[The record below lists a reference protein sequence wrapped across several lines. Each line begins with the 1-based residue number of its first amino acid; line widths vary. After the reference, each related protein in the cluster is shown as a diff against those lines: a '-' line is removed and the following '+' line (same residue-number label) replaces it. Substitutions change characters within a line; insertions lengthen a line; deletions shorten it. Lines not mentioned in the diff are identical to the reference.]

1 MPWAAAIPVAA
12 SVIGGLIQGDSA
24 SNAAN
29 NQADALRQAAAN
41 AQFRP
46 VGVTTNFG
54 SSNFGFNDQNQL
66 TSAGYNLS
74 PQLQGIQGGLMNA
87 AAGYNYQP
95 NVGFINGVR
104 ENSLAGMRMAMQQA
118 PNAFNAGNLMYAQ
131 APNLF
136 NKGEAAYGQGN
147 MLFGQA
153 ANLFPQANAQFLNS
167 QQVAGAGQGYL
178 SQSPEAAQAAYLAR
192 SQAALAPQDEQTL
205 ARLRNQVYQKGRAGL
220 ATGGTTAGG
229 LLASNPEMA
238 AYYNSLA
245 QRNLALNAQA
255 GEQARA
261 DTALGSSL
269 YGQSANIANVGGNLY
284 NVGAG
289 VTTAGGNLYNVG
301 ANQYGTA
308 GQLTSVGNQALATGG
323 GLLTTSTGGTTAGGL
338 LASNPE
344 MAAYY
349 NSLAQRNLALNA
361 QAGEQARADT
371 ALGSSL
377 YGQSANIANV
387 GGNLYNVGAGVTT
400 AGGNLYNV
408 GANQYGTAGQL
419 TSVGNQALATGGGL
433 LTTSSNLGSAAIQ
446 QELGKYQLQNA
457 ALNTL
462 GNYLGQAR
470 TIESMGQNAL
480 DIGSTLGAQQ
490 STAGAN
496 AGRYSTAAA
505 AAQYPADAYNP
516 LATAFTAAGAS
527 PSLNTWFSSI
537 IKSNPVTNPGTFTGS
552 NFQLPNQP

>member
-12 SVIGGLIQGDSA
+12 SVIGGLLQGDSA

-29 NQADALRQAAAN
+29 NQADAMRQAAAN

-136 NKGEAAYGQGN
+136 SKGEAAYGQGN

-167 QQVAGAGQGYL
+167 QQVSQAGQGYL

-205 ARLRNQVYQKGRAGL
+205 ANLRNRVYQTGRAGL

-229 LLASNPEMA
+229 LMASNPELA

-245 QRNLALNAQA
+245 QRNLVLNTQA

-269 YGQSANIANVGGNLY
+269 YGQSANIANVGGQLY
-284 NVGAG
+284 GQGANV
-289 VTTAGGNLYNVG
+289 TQAGGQLYGQG

-308 GQLTSVGNQALATGG
+308 GQLTSVGNQ
-323 GLLTTSTGGTTAGGL
+323 
-338 LASNPE
+338 
-344 MAAYY
+344 
-349 NSLAQRNLALNA
+349 SLN
-361 QAGEQARADT
+361 T
-371 ALGSSL
+371 
-377 YGQSANIANV
+377 
-387 GGNLYNVGAGVTT
+387 
-400 AGGNLYNV
+400 
-408 GANQYGTAGQL
+408 GAN
-419 TSVGNQALATGGGL
+419 L
-433 LTTSSNLGSAAIQ
+433 LSTSSQLGSAAIA
-446 QELGKYQLQNA
+446 QERGKYQLQND

-462 GNYLGQAR
+462 GNYLGQAN
-470 TIESMGQNAL
+470 TIEGMGQNSMN
-480 DIGSTLGAQQ
+480 IGSALGAQQ
-490 STAGAN
+490 ATAGAQ

-505 AAQYPADAYNP
+505 NAQYPADAYNP
-516 LATAFTAAGAS
+516 LATAFTSAGSS
-527 PSLNTWFSSI
+527 PALNTWFNSI
-537 IKSNPVTNPGTFTGS
+537 ISNPVTNPGRFSGD
-552 NFQLPNQP
+552 NFQIPPR

>member
-1 MPWAAAIPVAA
+1 MPWTAAIPVAA
-12 SVIGGLIQGDSA
+12 SIVGGLLQGDSA

-29 NQADALRQAAAN
+29 NQADAMRQAAAN

-54 SSNFGFNDQNQL
+54 SSNFGLNDQGQL
-66 TSAGYNLS
+66 TSAGYNLN
-74 PQLQGIQGGLMNA
+74 PQLQGLQNGLMSGA
-87 AAGYNYQP
+87 ASYNYQP

-118 PNAFNAGNLMYAQ
+118 PNAFNAGNQMYAQ

-167 QQVAGAGQGYL
+167 QEVANAGQGYL
-178 SQSPEAAQAAYLAR
+178 AQSPAAAQAAYLAR
-192 SQAALAPQDEQTL
+192 SQAAMAPGDEQTL
-205 ARLRNQVYQKGRAGL
+205 ANLRNKVYQSGRAGL

-245 QRNLALNAQA
+245 QRNLTLNAQA
-255 GEQARA
+255 SDQARA

-269 YGQSANIANVGGNLY
+269 YGQSATIANAGGNLY

-308 GQLTSVGNQALATGG
+308 GQLTSVGNQSLATGG
-323 GLLTTSTGGTTAGGL
+323 GLLSTS
-338 LASNPE
+338 S
-344 MAAYY
+344 
-349 NSLAQRNLALNA
+349 
-361 QAGEQARADT
+361 
-371 ALGSSL
+371 ALGT
-377 YGQSANIANV
+377 N
-387 GGNLYNVGAGVTT
+387 
-400 AGGNLYNV
+400 
-408 GANQYGTAGQL
+408 
-419 TSVGNQALATGGGL
+419 
-433 LTTSSNLGSAAIQ
+433 AIN

-462 GNYLGQAR
+462 GNYLTQSKAV
-470 TIESMGQNAL
+470 EAMGQ
-480 DIGSTLGAQQ
+480 GSMDLGSQLGAQQ
-490 STAGAN
+490 ATAGSN
-496 AGRYSTAAA
+496 AGRYSQV
-505 AAQYPADAYNP
+505 AAQSQYASDAYNP
-516 LATAFTAAGAS
+516 LATAFTAAGSS
-527 PSLNTWFSSI
+527 PALNTWFNSI
-537 IKSNPVTNPGTFTGS
+537 IKANPVTNPGTFTGS
-552 NFQLPNQP
+552 NFQL

>member
-1 MPWAAAIPVAA
+1 MGWAAAIPVAA
-12 SVIGGLIQGDSA
+12 SVIGGLLQGDSA

-54 SSNFGFNDQNQL
+54 SSNFGFNDQGQL

-74 PQLQGIQGGLMNA
+74 PQLQGLQGGLLAN

-136 NKGEAAYGQGN
+136 SKGEAAYGQGN

-220 ATGGTTAGG
+220 ATGGTAAGG
-229 LLASNPEMA
+229 LMASNPELA

-245 QRNLALNAQA
+245 QRDLQLNADA
-255 GEQARA
+255 ANQARA
-261 DTALGSSL
+261 DMTLGSSL
-269 YGQSANIANVGGNLY
+269 FGQSANIANVGGQLY
-284 NVGAG
+284 GQGANV
-289 VTTAGGNLYNVG
+289 TQAGGALYGQG
-301 ANQYGTA
+301 ANQYQTA
-308 GQLTSVGNQALATGG
+308 GQLTGVGNQ
-323 GLLTTSTGGTTAGGL
+323 
-338 LASNPE
+338 
-344 MAAYY
+344 
-349 NSLAQRNLALNA
+349 SLN
-361 QAGEQARADT
+361 T
-371 ALGSSL
+371 
-377 YGQSANIANV
+377 
-387 GGNLYNVGAGVTT
+387 
-400 AGGNLYNV
+400 
-408 GANQYGTAGQL
+408 GAN
-419 TSVGNQALATGGGL
+419 L
-433 LTTSSNLGSAAIQ
+433 LSTSSQLGTNAIE
-446 QELGKYQLQNA
+446 QELGKYRLQNS

-462 GNYLGQAR
+462 GNYLTQSKAV
-470 TIESMGQNAL
+470 EAMGQGSL
-480 DIGSTLGAQQ
+480 DLGSALGAQQ

-516 LATAFTAAGAS
+516 YAYGLNAVANNKT
-527 PSLNTWFSSI
+527 LNTWFSNI
-537 IKSNPVTNPGTFTGS
+537 IGNPVTNPGTFSGDA
-552 NFQLPNQP
+552 FQLNPNYS

>member
-1 MPWAAAIPVAA
+1 MPWIAAVAA
-12 SVIGGLIQGDSA
+12 PVVSSVVGGLMQGDSA
-24 SNAAN
+24 SNAAS
-29 NQADALRQAAAN
+29 NQSAALQQAAAN

-74 PQLQGIQGGLMNA
+74 PQLQGLQGGLLAN

-95 NVGFINGVR
+95 DVGFINGIR

-167 QQVAGAGQGYL
+167 QQVSQAGQGYL

-205 ARLRNQVYQKGRAGL
+205 AALRNRVYQTGRAGL

-229 LLASNPEMA
+229 LMASNPELA

-245 QRNLALNAQA
+245 QRNLALNTQA
-255 GEQARA
+255 AEQARA
-261 DTALGSSL
+261 DTTLGSAL
-269 YGQSANIANVGGNLY
+269 YGQSANIANVGGGLY
-284 NVGAG
+284 GAGAG
-289 VTTAGGNLYNVG
+289 VTTAGGQLYNVG

-308 GQLTSVGNQALATGG
+308 GQLTGVGNQ
-323 GLLTTSTGGTTAGGL
+323 S
-338 LASNPE
+338 
-344 MAAYY
+344 
-349 NSLAQRNLALNA
+349 
-361 QAGEQARADT
+361 
-371 ALGSSL
+371 
-377 YGQSANIANV
+377 
-387 GGNLYNVGAGVTT
+387 
-400 AGGNLYNV
+400 
-408 GANQYGTAGQL
+408 
-419 TSVGNQALATGGGL
+419 LATGGGL
-433 LTTSSNLGSAAIQ
+433 LTTSSNLGSAAIA
-446 QELGKYQLQNA
+446 QEMGKYQLQNA

-462 GNYLGQAR
+462 GNYLKQSNTVEG
-470 TIESMGQNAL
+470 MGQGAL
-480 DIGSTLGAQQ
+480 DIGSALGAQQ
-490 STAGAN
+490 STAGA
-496 AGRYSTAAA
+496 RAAPYYQS
-505 AAQYPADAYNP
+505 AAQSQFASDAYNP
-516 LATAFTAAGAS
+516 TATALTSIGSS
-527 PSLNTWFSSI
+527 PALNTWFSSI
-537 IKSNPVTNPGTFTGS
+537 IGGGAPRSVTSQPGYGTGTAYG
-552 NFQLPNQP
+552 NMTPYEVANMQQYGV

>member
-1 MPWAAAIPVAA
+1 MGWAAAIPVAA
-12 SVIGGLIQGDSA
+12 SVIGGLMQGDSA

-323 GLLTTSTGGTTAGGL
+323 GLLTTS
-338 LASNPE
+338 
-344 MAAYY
+344 
-349 NSLAQRNLALNA
+349 
-361 QAGEQARADT
+361 
-371 ALGSSL
+371 
-377 YGQSANIANV
+377 
-387 GGNLYNVGAGVTT
+387 
-400 AGGNLYNV
+400 
-408 GANQYGTAGQL
+408 
-419 TSVGNQALATGGGL
+419 
-433 LTTSSNLGSAAIQ
+433 SNLGSAAIQ

>member
-1 MPWAAAIPVAA
+1 MPWTAAIPVVA
-12 SVIGGLIQGDSA
+12 SVVGGLMQGDSA

-74 PQLQGIQGGLMNA
+74 PQLQGIQSGLLNT

-167 QQVAGAGQGYL
+167 QQVAQAGQGYL
-178 SQSPEAAQAAYLAR
+178 AQSPAAAQAAYLAR
-192 SQAALAPQDEQTL
+192 SQAALAPGDEQAL
-205 ARLRNQVYQKGRAGL
+205 ASLRNRVYQTGRAGL

-229 LLASNPEMA
+229 LLAANPEMA

-245 QRNLALNAQA
+245 QRNLTLNANA
-255 GEQARA
+255 AEQSRA
-261 DTALGSSL
+261 DTALGSAL
-269 YGQSANIANVGGNLY
+269 YGQSANIANVGGGLY
-284 NVGAG
+284 GQGANV
-289 VTTAGGNLYNVG
+289 TQAGGNLYNVG

-308 GQLTSVGNQALATGG
+308 GQLTSVGNQSLNTGG
-323 GLLTTSTGGTTAGGL
+323 GLLTTSA
-338 LASNPE
+338 
-344 MAAYY
+344 
-349 NSLAQRNLALNA
+349 
-361 QAGEQARADT
+361 
-371 ALGSSL
+371 
-377 YGQSANIANV
+377 
-387 GGNLYNVGAGVTT
+387 
-400 AGGNLYNV
+400 
-408 GANQYGTAGQL
+408 
-419 TSVGNQALATGGGL
+419 
-433 LTTSSNLGSAAIQ
+433 NLGSAAIQ
-446 QELGKYQLQNA
+446 QELGKYQIQNA

-462 GNYLGQAR
+462 GNYLGQAK
-470 TIESMGQNAL
+470 TIEGMGQGAM
-480 DIGSTLGAQQ
+480 DIGSALGAQQ
-490 STAGAN
+490 ATAGAR
-496 AGRYSTAAA
+496 AGQYSQAAA

-516 LATAFTAAGAS
+516 VATMLTAAGSS
-527 PSLNTWFSSI
+527 PSLNTWFKSI
-537 IKSNPVTNPGTFTGS
+537 ISPTGTNRSVDINTMPTSNWASG
-552 NFQLPNQP
+552 NF

>member
-1 MPWAAAIPVAA
+1 MPWTAAIPVVA
-12 SVIGGLIQGDSA
+12 SVVGGIMQGDSA

-74 PQLQGIQGGLMNA
+74 PQLQGIQNGLMSNA
-87 AAGYNYQP
+87 AAYNYQP

-167 QQVAGAGQGYL
+167 QQVAGAGAGYL
-178 SQSPEAAQAAYLAR
+178 SQSPAEAQAAYLAK

-205 ARLRNQVYQKGRAGL
+205 AALRNRVYQTGRAGL

-229 LLASNPEMA
+229 LMASNPELA

-245 QRNLALNAQA
+245 QRNLTLNAQA
-255 GEQARA
+255 GDQARA
-261 DTALGSSL
+261 DTALGGQL
-269 YGQSANIANVGGNLY
+269 YGQSANIANT
-284 NVGAG
+284 GAG
-289 VTTAGGNLYNVG
+289 IYGQGAAVTQAGGNLYNVG

-308 GQLTSVGNQALATGG
+308 GQLTSVGNQ
-323 GLLTTSTGGTTAGGL
+323 
-338 LASNPE
+338 
-344 MAAYY
+344 
-349 NSLAQRNLALNA
+349 SLN
-361 QAGEQARADT
+361 T
-371 ALGSSL
+371 
-377 YGQSANIANV
+377 
-387 GGNLYNVGAGVTT
+387 
-400 AGGNLYNV
+400 
-408 GANQYGTAGQL
+408 GAN
-419 TSVGNQALATGGGL
+419 L
-433 LTTSSNLGSAAIQ
+433 LSTSSQLGSAAIN

-462 GNYLGQAR
+462 GNYLGQAN
-470 TIESMGQNAL
+470 TVESMGQNAL
-480 DIGSTLGAQQ
+480 NLGSSLGAQQ
-490 STAGAN
+490 ATAGAR
-496 AGRYSTAAA
+496 AGQYSQAAA
-505 AAQYPADAYNP
+505 NAQYPADAYNP
-516 LATAFTAAGAS
+516 MATAFTAAGSS
-527 PSLNTWFSSI
+527 PALNTWFNSI
-537 IKSNPVTNPGTFTGS
+537 ISSNPVTNPGTFSGS
-552 NFQLPNQP
+552 NFQITR

>member
-1 MPWAAAIPVAA
+1 MPWTAAIPVVA
-12 SVIGGLIQGDSA
+12 SVVGGLMQGDSA

-178 SQSPEAAQAAYLAR
+178 SQSPAAAQAAYLAR

-220 ATGGTTAGG
+220 ATGGTTEGG
-229 LLASNPEMA
+229 LLASNPELA

-245 QRNLALNAQA
+245 QRNLTLNTQA

-261 DTALGSSL
+261 DTALGSNL
-269 YGQSANIANVGGNLY
+269 YGQAANIANIGGQLY
-284 NVGAG
+284 GQGANV
-289 VTTAGGNLYNVG
+289 TQAGGALYGQG

-308 GQLTSVGNQALATGG
+308 GQLTNVGNQS
-323 GLLTTSTGGTTAGGL
+323 LT
-338 LASNPE
+338 
-344 MAAYY
+344 
-349 NSLAQRNLALNA
+349 
-361 QAGEQARADT
+361 
-371 ALGSSL
+371 
-377 YGQSANIANV
+377 
-387 GGNLYNVGAGVTT
+387 
-400 AGGNLYNV
+400 
-408 GANQYGTAGQL
+408 
-419 TSVGNQALATGGGL
+419 TGGGL
-433 LTTSSNLGSAAIQ
+433 LTTSSNLGTAAIN
-446 QELGKYQLQNA
+446 QELGKYQIQNA
-457 ALNTL
+457 AINTL
-462 GNYLGQAR
+462 GNYLQKAN
-470 TIESMGQNAL
+470 TIEGMGQNAL
-480 DIGSTLGAQQ
+480 DIGSALGAQQ
-490 STAGAN
+490 STAGARS
-496 AGRYSTAAA
+496 APYYQS
-505 AAQYPADAYNP
+505 AAQSQFASDAYNP
-516 LATAFTAAGAS
+516 MATAFTSAGSS
-527 PSLNTWFSSI
+527 PALNTWFKSI
-537 IKSNPVTNPGTFTGS
+537 ISPYGGTSQGAYGQQDQYLAGAYANPQTQQARMLASQMEGF
-552 NFQLPNQP
+552 